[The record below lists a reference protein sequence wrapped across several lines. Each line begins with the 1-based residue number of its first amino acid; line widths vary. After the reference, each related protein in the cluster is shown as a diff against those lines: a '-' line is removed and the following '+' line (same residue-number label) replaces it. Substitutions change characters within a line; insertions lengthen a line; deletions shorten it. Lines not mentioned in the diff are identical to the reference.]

1 MSAPVPLGCAENPN
15 YAERKKGRAE
25 NSVIHNPG
33 NACAKE
39 RQGGEQ
45 SKVARLGVHS
55 CSRLERGSDGAALP
69 CARVDGLEPMKNHGP
84 PRQVGRPSFWRPS
97 RALPDPEKPC
107 RGAMPSRPRP
117 VGGVNELVKYADI
130 DVRSR
135 RANNLDMT
143 IVEITGGMLRAAR
156 VPVDLSFE
164 DLAGSHVDELPIQ
177 RVERERL
184 RRACRRHHARQH
196 HECRRRAG
204 RLAMNVDA
212 PFGYHEDRTPTP
224 GYAATREDAMAAF
237 AKSWRREQ

>member
-1 MSAPVPLGCAENPN
+1 
-15 YAERKKGRAE
+15 
-25 NSVIHNPG
+25 
-33 NACAKE
+33 
-39 RQGGEQ
+39 
-45 SKVARLGVHS
+45 VARLGVHS

-69 CARVDGLEPMKNHGP
+69 CARVDGLEPMKNHAP

-164 DLAGSHVDELPIQ
+164 VLAGSHVDELPIQ

-212 PFGYHEDRTPTP
+212 RLRVSRGPDADARLRCDARGCYGGLCQEGGASNEKKAP
-224 GYAATREDAMAAF
+224 GVPGFQGNR
-237 AKSWRREQ
+237 S